1 MSEIEKKSKNELVAE
16 RLNQSVLSVLNSDQ
30 LIGFEKSYKIASAID
45 FLKENLTAEYMK
57 PIMAMQGSR
66 LGFKTD
72 KDNAGGYP
80 MEKVK
85 ECLIDAVLTGV
96 EPYGNQFNIIAGNM
110 YVTKE
115 GYRTLLSKVKGL
127 KYTITPQLPRIS
139 AEKGSAAVEM
149 IIKWTHNEQSHEEK
163 VDFAIKVNNFMGA
176 DAVIG
181 KATRKARAWLFNQIS
196 DIEISDG
203 DVEDAEFTIVKEEPT
218 VSEKKQALKDKQ
230 SKIEMP

>member
-1 MSEIEKKSKNELVAE
+1 MSEIEKKTKNELVAE

-30 LIGFEKSYKIASAID
+30 LVGFEKSYKIASAID

-139 AEKGSAAVEM
+139 AEK
-149 IIKWTHNEQSHEEK
+149 
-163 VDFAIKVNNFMGA
+163 VNNFMGA